1 MKKYLKIIIGSLLIS
16 ISFSLFFIPNNIVP
30 NGTYGMSILMNY
42 KTGYDPALFLLIVNF
57 MLIVLSLIIQG
68 PVKSKNYVAASLL
81 IPIFIYIINS
91 LSFYTYFAEIEMI
104 MAAIAGAFLTGLGYS
119 FIYKSGESVGG
130 IEIIQD
136 MINNVTKH
144 KNKRLTI
151 IVEIIILILTSLIFD
166 LETMLYSLIVII
178 IILIMS
184 TKSKIGVSTTKTFFI
199 ITNKEKEVKKYILE
213 ELKQDLTEFNTKG
226 GFSKTKNKII
236 MTSVDTTNYYELK
249 EGILLIDPT
258 AFISITDGYE
268 VINKNLTIRKDE
280 NI

>member
-226 GFSKTKNKII
+226 GFSNTKNKII

>member
-42 KTGYDPALFLLIVNF
+42 KTGYDPALFLLIINF
-57 MLIVLSLIIQG
+57 ALIVLSLIIQG
-68 PVKSKNYVAASLL
+68 PVKSKTYVAASLL
-81 IPIFIYIINS
+81 IPLFIFILNS
-91 LSFYTYFAEIEMI
+91 LSFYTYFVEIEMI

-130 IEIIQD
+130 IEIVQD
-136 MINNVTKH
+136 VINNITKH
-144 KNKRLTI
+144 KNKRLII
-151 IVEIIILILTSLIFD
+151 IVEIIILLFTLLIFD
-166 LETMLYSLIVII
+166 LEIMLYSLIVII

-268 VINKNLTIRKDE
+268 VINKNLTIRKNE

>member
-42 KTGYDPALFLLIVNF
+42 ETGYDPALFLLIVNF

-91 LSFYTYFAEIEMI
+91 LSFYTYFVEIEMI

>member
-42 KTGYDPALFLLIVNF
+42 ETGYDPALFLLIVNF

-226 GFSKTKNKII
+226 GFSNTKNKII

>member
-268 VINKNLTIRKDE
+268 VINKNLTIRKNE

>member
-42 KTGYDPALFLLIVNF
+42 ETGYDPALFLLIVNF

-81 IPIFIYIINS
+81 IPILIYIINS

-268 VINKNLTIRKDE
+268 VINKNLTIRKNE

>member
-42 KTGYDPALFLLIVNF
+42 ETGYDPALFLLIVNF

-81 IPIFIYIINS
+81 IPILIYIINS

-226 GFSKTKNKII
+226 GFSNTKNKII

>member
-42 KTGYDPALFLLIVNF
+42 ETGYDPALFLLIVNF

-91 LSFYTYFAEIEMI
+91 LSFYTYFVEIEMI

-226 GFSKTKNKII
+226 GFSNTKNKII

>member
-42 KTGYDPALFLLIVNF
+42 ETGYDPALFLLIVNF

-226 GFSKTKNKII
+226 GFSNTKNKII

-268 VINKNLTIRKDE
+268 VINKNLTIRKNE